1 MIENKEYK
9 TNNDMNKN
17 KIRITEN
24 ELKQIVAESVKK
36 VLKEGQEGVVTEN
49 PMVNQLWNELMVLK
63 NGLLKKVLLKY
74 GWGKHDE
81 IGGKFVV
88 KLLQTISECIGTFNA
103 ILQGTTADNEE
114 YWSRIEHEQD

>member
-36 VLKEGQEGVVTEN
+36 VLNEN
-49 PMVNQLWNELMVLK
+49 DFTPTSHRYTPSWGDENRKKIQMQVSKDRQKARLKDCTTNTISDWLDVQFDEETGLTYVIDK
-63 NGLLKKVLLKY
+63 NGQRENLCNFVLY
-74 GWGKHDE
+74 HPVD
-81 IGGKFVV
+81 
-88 KLLQTISECIGTFNA
+88 
-103 ILQGTTADNEE
+103 
-114 YWSRIEHEQD
+114 

>member
-1 MIENKEYK
+1 MA
-9 TNNDMNKN
+9 KN

-24 ELKQIVAESVKK
+24 ELKQIVNETVMK
-36 VLKEGQEGVVTEN
+36 VLNENQYGIVTEN
-49 PMVNQLWNELMVLK
+49 PEINQLWNELMTLK

-74 GWGKHDE
+74 GWGKYDE
-81 IGGKFVV
+81 IGGKFAVRQ
-88 KLLQTISECIGTFNA
+88 LRAISEAIGTFNA